1 MPYSIDKFEV
11 NAQYAGF
18 YQNVI
23 KRDFVSSKLFI
34 FLCAFTFTAS
44 LISISYLSNLD
55 RKAHH
60 PAQTFVS
67 APELVPVSK
76 PEPAKTQIAKAETT
90 KTEKLENIKTSEI
103 PAEKQ
108 LDVLM
113 LNPKQPEKVL
123 ANGSKP
129 PQILPAIPNLER
141 VMDTKKP
148 EARPASSNLAVVDF
162 KIKKSLLKDTK
173 QVGLSRYLT
182 NELTHAFAEKL
193 DIKKVRP
200 GDRFTVL
207 YNKQEGKKVAGGQ
220 ILAAKYISRNKVIKV
235 VRLSEGPHKGT
246 FFSLDKLYEAA
257 APKSTVSL
265 LRKPIKGGRVSST
278 FQPHRFHPILKRYR
292 AHLGVD
298 YAAAPGSPIVA
309 SGNGKVTFV
318 GYQHGYGNLVTIQ
331 HDKKYSTRYGH
342 MAKFAKIKVGS
353 VVTQGQVIGFVGR
366 TGYATGHHVH
376 YEIRVNGKP
385 QNPLTVALPNMR
397 KTLPTLSKQR
407 RQEIVSKARILFA
420 KMDELK
426 KNRKNG

>member
-18 YQNVI
+18 YQNII

-55 RKAHH
+55 HRKTHSV
-60 PAQTFVS
+60 QRFVS
-67 APELVPVSK
+67 APELVPISK
-76 PEPAKTQIAKAETT
+76 PEAAPTKMVQAE
-90 KTEKLENIKTSEI
+90 TEKLENTQKIPVI

-113 LNPKQPEKVL
+113 LKPTPPAKIL
-123 ANGSKP
+123 ANDIKP
-129 PQILPAIPNLER
+129 PQLLPAIPNLGKVLEA
-141 VMDTKKP
+141 KKP
-148 EARPASSNLAVVDF
+148 ETRTTSGNLAVVDF

-193 DIKKVRP
+193 DIRKVRP

-207 YNKQEGKKVAGGQ
+207 YNKQQGKKIKGGQ
-220 ILAAKYISRNKVIKV
+220 ILAAKYTSRNKVIKV
-235 VRLSEGPHKGT
+235 VRLSEGPHKGA
-246 FFSLDKLYEAA
+246 FFSLDKLYEGA
-257 APKSTVSL
+257 APKLTLSL
-265 LRKPIKGGRVSST
+265 LRKPVKSGRVSSP
-278 FQPHRFHPILKRYR
+278 FQAHRFHPILKRYR

-298 YAAAPGSPIVA
+298 YAAAPGSPIIA

-318 GYQHGYGNLVTIQ
+318 GYQHGYGNLVIIQ
-331 HDKKYSTRYGH
+331 HDSKYSTRYGH
-342 MAKFAKIKVGS
+342 MARFAKIKPGTPVK
-353 VVTQGQVIGFVGR
+353 QGQVIGFVGR

-376 YEIRVNGKP
+376 YEIRVNGKAY
-385 QNPLTVALPNMR
+385 NPLTVALPNMR
-397 KTLPTLSKQR
+397 KALPAISKQR
-407 RQEIVSKARILFA
+407 RQEIVSKARVLFA
-420 KMDELK
+420 KMDELN